1 MRRSVVVSLAL
12 LLVVTATG
20 WAAGAAEEEKFPARE
35 IELYIGFAA
44 GGGTDVLGRR
54 IAENMEPELGVP
66 VVVDNRP
73 GAGALVA
80 NQQVVNARP
89 DGYTLSLLLGNQF
102 LQKHYKE
109 ADAWIDPL
117 EDVTLIGVFNRDA
130 WGIAV
135 PANAPYRTFNEF
147 VEYARANPGLQVG
160 SGPPGTLYYWT
171 WQAVV
176 AETGIDLTI
185 VPYDGT
191 AQSLAAAAGEEM
203 AAAGAGPGEA
213 ASLMDGGLVRM
224 IGVAAEERIDAF
236 PDIPTFAEQ
245 GFDIVVGPWRA
256 IVGPAGMPDDVVQT
270 LANALETAYYSDAFQ
285 RFIRENGHGAFF
297 RGPGE
302 DGRAFFEAEDRFFY
316 NLMAA
321 QGQAR

>member
-1 MRRSVVVSLAL
+1 MGKKTVVFCVL
-12 LLVVTATG
+12 LMVMVTAVWATG
-20 WAAGAAEEEKFPARE
+20 ASEGEPYPARE
-35 IELYIGFAA
+35 ITLYVGFSA
-44 GGGTDVLGRR
+44 GGGTDVLARR
-54 IAENMEPELGVP
+54 MAQNMEPFLGVP
-66 VVVDNRP
+66 IVVENRP

-80 NQQVVNARP
+80 NQQVANADP
-89 DGYTLSLLLGNQF
+89 DGYTLSILLGNQF

-135 PANAPYRTFNEF
+135 PASAPYDTFDEF
-147 VEYARANPGLQVG
+147 VAYVEDNPGIQVG

-176 AETGIDLTI
+176 ANTGIDVTI

-191 AQSLAAAAGEEM
+191 SQSLAAAAGEEV

-213 ASLMDGGLVRM
+213 ASLMDGGLVKM
-224 IGVAAEERIDAF
+224 IGVAAEERVAAF

-256 IVGPAGMPDDVVQT
+256 IVGPAGLPDEIVTT
-270 LANALETAYYSDAFQ
+270 LAEAMEAAYQSDDFQ
-285 RFIRENGHGAFF
+285 NYIRENGHGAFF
-297 RGPGE
+297 RGPEEGK
-302 DGRAFFEAEDRFFY
+302 AFFQAEDRFFY
-316 NLMAA
+316 DLMAA